1 MSIETTGI
9 HGKVPTLDLLAPSE
23 PNRSEIRTK
32 WRFNRAKHFHQLKS
46 FGLKKALHRF
56 KGMRVAQATR
66 LLPLA
71 LANYSPPSQDN
82 NRFVS
87 LNNVDQ
93 RVNIVHS
100 RHSNQRHTKPHH
112 SSQGVQGGAGGRHGA
127 AERERALPVR
137 ARAARRRA
145 PARVGGRVRR
155 LRDLQPHGTAAP

>member
-1 MSIETTGI
+1 MTSIETTGTNQ
-9 HGKVPTLDLLAPSE
+9 KVPSLNLLARPSR

-82 NRFVS
+82 NRFV
-87 LNNVDQ
+87 
-93 RVNIVHS
+93 
-100 RHSNQRHTKPHH
+100 
-112 SSQGVQGGAGGRHGA
+112 
-127 AERERALPVR
+127 
-137 ARAARRRA
+137 
-145 PARVGGRVRR
+145 
-155 LRDLQPHGTAAP
+155 